1 MSDTPE
7 ARLARWAERDAVVGL
22 DAEREQLALALA
34 AREAEVADLRA
45 RNEQLAQRA
54 AQLAIDADAL
64 RHQVA
69 ALQRP
74 ALTRRVYRRLRTL
87 AARALPH

>member
-7 ARLARWAERDAVVGL
+7 ARLARWAQRDAVVGL
-22 DAEREQLALALA
+22 DAEREQLTVALA
-34 AREAEVADLRA
+34 ARDAELANLRA

-54 AQLAIDADAL
+54 AQLAVDADQL

-69 ALQRP
+69 ALQRAP
-74 ALTRRVYRRLRTL
+74 FTRRVYRRVRHL